1 MDRNARRSRPLQ
13 PRRAPARG
21 NGFVNAH
28 GYPLLKTISEIAM
41 SRTMTSKITSRFRRR
56 TETEA
61 TAPEGLEAPVVQTVE
76 AKAES
81 ATPETAP
88 GRTEAKATDTKSE
101 AKPDLAAEPKAVMGP
116 ARLVE
121 MERPKPAPQPDLRPA
136 KAWLS
141 NAHAYRVPAAAAA
154 ALVAALLTGYG
165 LGVAG
170 QVSETGKT
178 SAKSAALLASSA
190 KDLRDAQGQIVQL
203 ATELKSIKGA
213 VENMK
218 GDREKSRGDILAKQ
232 AQLSER
238 VERAGQENASRI
250 GRLAEQVDRIEK
262 STRQASAEKAADKAD
277 KSDKPERVAAAPIP
291 PARPVRDVAHTG
303 SLPDPKAADQK
314 GDPRKTPLD
323 GYVVRD
329 YDDGYALIET
339 RAGRYIDVAV
349 GYTLPGV
356 GKVEAIERRGRQW
369 VVVTP
374 KGYIG
379 ER

>member
-1 MDRNARRSRPLQ
+1 MEPGDPKPVH
-13 PRRAPARG
+13 PRRPPTRG

-41 SRTMTSKITSRFRRR
+41 SRTMSTKITSRFRRR
-56 TETEA
+56 SETKTA
-61 TAPEGLEAPVVQTVE
+61 APESPEAPAAEKIE
-76 AKAES
+76 AKAETAMPE
-81 ATPETAP
+81 ATLGA
-88 GRTEAKATDTKSE
+88 ADDKAVDVKSDAKSE
-101 AKPDLAAEPKAVMGP
+101 VTAEPKTTMGP

-121 MERPKPAPQPDLRPA
+121 VEKPKPAPQPDLRPA

-190 KDLRDAQGQIVQL
+190 KDLREAQGQIVQL
-203 ATELKSIKGA
+203 ASELKSIKGA

-250 GRLAEQVDRIEK
+250 GRLAEQLDRIEK
-262 STRQASAEKAADKAD
+262 STRQAAADKAADKAD
-277 KSDKPERVAAAPIP
+277 KPEKVAAAAPIP
-291 PARPVRDVAHTG
+291 PAKPGRDVAHTG
-303 SLPDPKAADQK
+303 SIAEPKAADQK
-314 GDPRKTPLD
+314 TDPRKTPLD

-339 RAGRYIDVAV
+339 RSGRYIDVAV
-349 GYTLPGV
+349 GYNLPGV